1 MQIIDISGAKKA
13 QKAFSKNDHGHEAL
27 LGSNSHTNIFL
38 QRMVTI
44 MRLDSRTNDVGD
56 IEEPKECF

>member
-1 MQIIDISGAKKA
+1 MIDIRFKKGS
-13 QKAFSKNDHGHEAL
+13 KTFSKNDHGHEAL

-44 MRLDSRTNDVGD
+44 MRLDSRTNDVVRCD